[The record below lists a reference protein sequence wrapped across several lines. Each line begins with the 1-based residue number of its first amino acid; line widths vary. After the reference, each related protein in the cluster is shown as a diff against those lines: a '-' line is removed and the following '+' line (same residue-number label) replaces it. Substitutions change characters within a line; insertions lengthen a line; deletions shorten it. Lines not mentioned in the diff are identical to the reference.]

1 MIFKNNLVLWILI
14 GNKYWG
20 EKLVLESN
28 SSRPAYHQCYEILRD
43 KILNGEISGGTKIV
57 EEKIAAELGFSRTP
71 VRESIRKLE
80 NEGLIVKKRVVKP
93 TEKDLRNMF
102 SVRILLEGYS
112 ARCAANFLKDNEIEK
127 LYEYVEI
134 GRKGSKEEIMAANES
149 FHNDIVKASNNPVM
163 IDIIDRMQAIIYLFR
178 KTVVIY
184 NRPHLIDEHEEIYE
198 AIKSRDGEKAEI
210 LMKKHLEND
219 LSFYLHLMSNG

>member
-1 MIFKNNLVLWILI
+1 VKF
-14 GNKYWG
+14 
-20 EKLVLESN
+20 VLESN
-28 SSRPAYHQCYEILRD
+28 SPRPAYHHCYEILRD
-43 KILNGEISGGTKIV
+43 KILNGELPGGTKIV
-57 EEKIAAELGFSRTP
+57 EEKIAAELGVSRTP
-71 VRESIRKLE
+71 IRDSIRKLE
-80 NEGLIVKKRVVKP
+80 YEGLIVKKRVVNP

-112 ARCAANFLKDNEIEK
+112 ARCAATFLKENEIEK
-127 LYEYVEI
+127 LYEYIEI
-134 GRKGSKEEIMAANES
+134 GRKGTKEEIMSANEA

-198 AIKSRDGEKAEI
+198 AIKARDGEKAEI
-210 LMKKHLEND
+210 LMKKHLETD
-219 LSFYLHLMSNG
+219 LSFYLHIMSNE

>member
-1 MIFKNNLVLWILI
+1 M
-14 GNKYWG
+14 
-20 EKLVLESN
+20 LESN

>member
-1 MIFKNNLVLWILI
+1 M
-14 GNKYWG
+14 
-20 EKLVLESN
+20 LESN

-112 ARCAANFLKDNEIEK
+112 ARCAATFLKDNDIEK

-134 GRKGSKEEIMAANES
+134 GRKGNKEEIMSANES

-219 LSFYLHLMSNG
+219 LSFYLHVMSNE

>member
-1 MIFKNNLVLWILI
+1 M
-14 GNKYWG
+14 
-20 EKLVLESN
+20 LESN
-28 SSRPAYHQCYEILRD
+28 NSRPAYHQCYEILRD
-43 KILNGEISGGTKIV
+43 KILNGEISGGTKVV

-80 NEGLIVKKRVVKP
+80 NEGLIVKKKVVKP

-112 ARCAANFLKDNEIEK
+112 ARCAANFLKDKEIEK

-134 GRKGSKEEIMAANES
+134 GRKGNKEEIMSANES

-219 LSFYLHLMSNG
+219 LSFYLHLMSNE